1 MAWNDPNND
10 GVVTL
15 QREVGHNIVV
25 VTIFAMQIWCFS
37 PVILYPVNM
46 SARPIYRRI
55 EEDDENIK
63 K

>member
-25 VTIFAMQIWCFS
+25 VTIFAMQI
-37 PVILYPVNM
+37 
-46 SARPIYRRI
+46 
-55 EEDDENIK
+55 
-63 K
+63 